1 MILWHLDFLRYK
13 DERVSTR
20 PFGIREVL
28 SKKNKG
34 SFENALMV
42 LTCVERDDDSKEIKE
57 AVEEIRKTIQTIKS
71 TRKIVIVPFVHLS
84 ESIADPKKAIMVL
97 QIVRSELISFNL
109 DVDTISFGYHKGF
122 ELHFRGY
129 GHPLAV
135 AFRSFP
141 RKRT

>member
-28 SKKNKG
+28 LKKNKG

-57 AVEEIRKTIQTIKS
+57 AVEEIRKTIQAIKS

-97 QIVRSELISFNL
+97 QTLRSELISFNL